1 MPVDVDL
8 HDGQGSRR
16 EQLLA
21 VRHVRRDLERR
32 APQDVSRGK
41 KPVAV
46 NDSALARELRE
57 LIAALDRRAPRV
69 AEAGEISIARDAA
82 ALRERALERLAELEC
97 STARYTRST

>member
-1 MPVDVDL
+1 MPLDVDL

-21 VRHVRRDLERR
+21 VRHVRRDLECR
-32 APQDVSRGK
+32 APQDVSGGK